1 MMNDERWH
9 CKNLAEL
16 HAYHRENECINIKK
30 LKVRTR
36 VLLRTDTVTYE
47 LEVGTPERAVVLVAS
62 DGDVWN
68 SRRKMSLLGSIDTDT
83 GVLLDDI
90 ICQDL
95 KLSLQPRR
103 GRVVRI
109 GPIRSARIMG
119 EGYAYELW
127 NDES

>member
-1 MMNDERWH
+1 MNDERQH

-16 HAYHRENECINIKK
+16 HAYHRNNQCINVRK
-30 LKVRTR
+30 LKAGTR
-36 VLLRTDTVTYE
+36 ILLRTDTVTYE

-68 SRRKMSLLGSIDTDT
+68 SRRKMSLLGSIDTES

-95 KLSLQPRR
+95 KLSLKPRR
-103 GRVVRI
+103 GRLVRI
-109 GPIRSARIMG
+109 GPVRSAKITG
-119 EGYAYELW
+119 EDYVYELW
-127 NDES
+127 S